1 MTRQPLTL
9 LLLLLGGLSTDLA
22 RAAPEEF
29 VIDPNHT
36 YATFEVR
43 HLGIST
49 QRGRFNH
56 TAGKVTRDA
65 GAEHG
70 NVDINIDA
78 RTIDTGSEAMEKLLR
93 GDDFFNVEKFPDIA
107 FHSQT
112 VVFAEGKPASID
124 GNLTL
129 LGTTRPVT
137 LTVTGY
143 ACTRLP
149 FLVKTTCGLDAVTTI
164 RRSEFGMASLQK
176 FVGDEVKLYIQA
188 EAVRQEQPQP
198 PPFGL

>member
-22 RAAPEEF
+22 GAAPEEF

-56 TAGKVTRDA
+56 AEGKVTLDL
-65 GAEHG
+65 GAERG

-78 RTIDTGSEAMEKLLR
+78 RTINTGSEAMEKLLR

-198 PPFGL
+198 PPFGS

>member
-56 TAGKVTRDA
+56 TAGKVTLDP
-65 GAEHG
+65 GAERG

-112 VVFAEGKPASID
+112 VVFAEGKPASIE

-137 LTVTGY
+137 LTVIGY

-149 FLVKTTCGLDAVTTI
+149 FLVRTTCGLDAVTTI